1 MGGPVPLEG
10 ATVKAKIEVS
20 ELARKVADLVFRLEA
35 VSAVEDWQDSRREPG
50 KPRPRHPCNPGP
62 GGDWADFLP
71 GAPEWFAAEI
81 ERVNVAPLR
90 VLAAGRELHD
100 AWPAYR
106 GGAEAFASSLAHTIA
121 ESGGSDWAGECP
133 PRTRSGVML
142 IAVTAS
148 TVRLDWA
155 LGAWRGP
162 RAVAV
167 RRLADARRRNPGGG
181 AARYWAARLEG
192 LDGGRP

>member
-1 MGGPVPLEG
+1 MK
-10 ATVKAKIEVS
+10 ATIEVS
-20 ELARKVADLVFRLEA
+20 ELAQKVADLVFQLEA
-35 VSAVEDWQDSRREPG
+35 VGEVEQWEKCTG
-50 KPRPRHPCNPGP
+50 KSHPCNPGP
-62 GGDWADFLP
+62 GGDWADSLR

-100 AWPAYR
+100 VWPAYR

-121 ESGGSDWAGECP
+121 ESGGSDWAGERP